1 MNEKESIKLLINNT
15 QFPVGKS
22 PYKHSELVTQTSV
35 KYKFLSGS
43 DVIIYL
49 FFCFSFCMNIT
60 VIFTNYTVIA
70 RSSQ

>member
-22 PYKHSELVTQTSV
+22 PYKHSKLVTQTSV

-49 FFCFSFCMNIT
+49 FFCFF
-60 VIFTNYTVIA
+60 V
-70 RSSQ
+70 